1 MKEKEWT
8 GKEMFCGMPYLR
20 RYFCAMDSEIK
31 RFGQG
36 EGVNPAVE
44 KRKAERAALL
54 QTVRNMD
61 IEDLRV
67 VQYVH
72 TIKKLKPYRVAQIL
86 KKISDS
92 VAELESV
99 KKEIRKGEARDN

>member
-1 MKEKEWT
+1 M
-8 GKEMFCGMPYLR
+8 
-20 RYFCAMDSEIK
+20 
-31 RFGQG
+31 
-36 EGVNPAVE
+36 
-44 KRKAERAALL
+44 
-54 QTVRNMD
+54 
-61 IEDLRV
+61 